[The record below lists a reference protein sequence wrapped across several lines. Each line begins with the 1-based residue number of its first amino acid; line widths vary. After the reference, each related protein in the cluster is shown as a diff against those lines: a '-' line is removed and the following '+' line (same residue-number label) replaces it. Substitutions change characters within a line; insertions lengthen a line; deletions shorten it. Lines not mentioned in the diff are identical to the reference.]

1 MMRRNNS
8 FNEHKYAFD
17 ITIVS
22 DNNALNFAIKHHGEL
37 FSNTPVVFCGINV
50 QGQVLFLASLPKP
63 RYKSHEKTDYRIK
76 YSQI

>member
-1 MMRRNNS
+1 MGSGVFSLMMRRNNS

-37 FSNTPVVFCGINV
+37 FSNTPM
-50 QGQVLFLASLPKP
+50 
-63 RYKSHEKTDYRIK
+63 
-76 YSQI
+76 